1 MKYQGKNVV
10 CTNESAANHGRPAEL
25 TVVRHGKHV
34 VLSQA
39 MPGGNSYAI
48 KLDAEVVGL
57 LGAELVGYST
67 KSALPEVLRSVGQ
80 LLANADTGPH

>member
-48 KLDAEVVGL
+48 KL
-57 LGAELVGYST
+57 GAELVGYST